1 MQGICQGF
9 EKRSTGRK
17 CCPLDVQPFRQERS
31 VLDRSDAGGF
41 SYCCPFPPTLPTL
54 IKPTVIIAA
63 LHFFLPDLGNITTT
77 KSFAISFLDYLIFS
91 SICFIILFFT
101 FNHVENVVC
110 HSALLFKT
118 EAVFPQKGMLV
129 AHSRIPPLEFPWPKE
144 GTKSCMIPFVYNNTH
159 FILFFK
165 LKYSWFTM

>member
-1 MQGICQGF
+1 MLSS
-9 EKRSTGRK
+9 R
-17 CCPLDVQPFRQERS
+17 DVQPFRQERS
-31 VLDRSDAGGF
+31 VLDHSDAGGF
-41 SYCCPFPPTLPTL
+41 SYCCPFPPTLSTL

-63 LHFFLPDLGNITTT
+63 LHFFLPDLGNIITT

-118 EAVFPQKGMLV
+118 EAVFPQKGGKACWLLT
-129 AHSRIPPLEFPWPKE
+129 AESLPWNFPGQRKAPK
-144 GTKSCMIPFVYNNTH
+144 SI
-159 FILFFK
+159 
-165 LKYSWFTM
+165 